1 MNLHH
6 VGLIFRKDAVEIL
19 RDRRTLFVNV
29 VLPVLLYPL
38 LALFMLQVTQ
48 LSRLTPR
55 EPAGVV
61 ALDLPD
67 DVLDDL
73 DPEQREPPRRRKSAG
88 STPAEAVQDP
98 PPVLRLVQLAPAS
111 QGELTNLL
119 HVQLRHED
127 AETARQMAARSEA
140 TSKTVPDPALATA
153 RATTLRWLR
162 AHGTAVVVW
171 NAPPEGERRRVVV
184 VRDDAHP
191 RSNDLNQP
199 IKHAVE
205 AWRKR
210 LTEASA
216 LAVNL
221 PLSAL
226 DPVRSATWSCAP
238 VVETLRTGL
247 AAILPML
254 LVLMAASGAFFPA
267 VDLIA
272 GERERGTLE
281 TLLTWPAD
289 RRDLFLGKLLVAC
302 AAAAVTVGLNLLSLG
317 GSAAMIA
324 GGLGNAVTAPFAGV
338 WSVGAGVLVL
348 AFVVL
353 LPITVALAAIALGA
367 TGLAASTKEAQN
379 YLTPLV
385 LVVVVAAVPCLIP
398 DTRPSIVLDL
408 IPITGAA
415 LVLKEGMLGNLS
427 WLHLALATASS
438 AILATV
444 VVAWAARLF
453 DRESFRYPAMAR
465 SGWGRFR
472 RGGRAPEGPD
482 GLEALGIF
490 AVGAGLFLGAS
501 TLLAQAHPVVALVV
515 PLTLGIG
522 LPALIFVWLGGW
534 DRGIALHARRVD
546 GRILVAA
553 ALAGVLAAAASV
565 GIGLGQQGL
574 FPPMDKAFEE
584 KFIALQ
590 QAGPLVFFL
599 SVTVVPGVCEE
610 ILFRGVI
617 LAGLRRSLGDAT
629 AVLIT
634 AFLFAAMHM
643 SPERFIPQFLVGL
656 LLGALVVRCGSIWP
670 AILLHAL
677 HNAAALGIGTLA
689 MKTPIPGAMLA
700 LAALA
705 GTVGAWTAMWAA
717 TRRKT

>member
-48 LSRLTPR
+48 LSRLSPR

-61 ALDLPD
+61 ALGLPD

-73 DPEQREPPRRRKSAG
+73 DPGHQEPPRRGR
-88 STPAEAVQDP
+88 PAASGDAP
-98 PPVLRLVQLAPAS
+98 PPVLRLVQVAPTAEAALLA
-111 QGELTNLL
+111 LL
-119 HVQLRHED
+119 HAQLRHED
-127 AETARQMAARSEA
+127 AEAARLAGSRSGSA
-140 TSKTVPDPALATA
+140 PDPALATA
-153 RATTLRWLR
+153 RAATLRWLR
-162 AHGTAVVVW
+162 AHGTAAVVW

-191 RSNDLNQP
+191 RTSDLQP
-199 IKHAVE
+199 PVRRAVE

-210 LTEASA
+210 LVEASA

-221 PLSAL
+221 PLTAL
-226 DPVRSATWSCAP
+226 EPVSTATWSCAP
-238 VVETLRTGL
+238 TVESLRTGL

-317 GSAAMIA
+317 GSAALIA
-324 GGLGNAVTAPFAGV
+324 GNLGGAVAAPFSGV

-398 DTRPSIVLDL
+398 DTRPSVVLDL

-472 RGGRAPEGPD
+472 RGRASGLGGPESAGPD

-490 AVGAGLFLGAS
+490 AVGAGLFLGVS
-501 TLLAQAHPVVALVV
+501 TLLTQAHPVLALIV
-515 PLTLGIG
+515 PLTCGIA
-522 LPALIFVWLGGW
+522 LPALGFAWLGGW
-534 DRGIALHARRVD
+534 DRRIALHARRPD
-546 GRILVAA
+546 GRVLLAA
-553 ALAGVLAAAASV
+553 ALAGILAGAASV
-565 GIGLGQQGL
+565 AIGLGQQGW

-584 KFIALQ
+584 KFLALQQ

-599 SVTVVPGVCEE
+599 CVTVVPGVCEE

-634 AFLFAAMHM
+634 AFLFAALHL
-643 SPERFIPQFLVGL
+643 SPERFLAQFLVGL

-689 MKTPIPGAMLA
+689 MQTPIPGAMLA
-700 LAALA
+700 LAAFA
-705 GTVGAWTAMWAA
+705 GTVGAWTAMWSA
-717 TRRKT
+717 TRRR